1 MFPRIVAHI
10 FASNGGAL
18 VVGTQRIVVVCVFER
33 HVLNEA
39 VSVSLPSVI
48 SAMLITRPRAA
59 STLIQP
65 KTLMEHNEPHSFPA
79 AYQTLSRDSVT
90 TKPQCRSTC
99 NGGHL
104 QLRDERSKVFFF
116 KNFWRI
122 FKFTADVMCVAYS
135 QTESSASTVPLSW
148 KNSKKRNAIHAFIKF
163 L

>member
-1 MFPRIVAHI
+1 MSWCVQRAMPEMPEKCICMFPRVAAHI

-18 VVGTQRIVVVCVFER
+18 VVGTQRIAVVCVFER

-90 TKPQCRSTC
+90 TKSQCRRTW

-104 QLRDERSKVFFF
+104 QLRDERSKVFFSRI
-116 KNFWRI
+116 FWRI

-135 QTESSASTVPLSW
+135 
-148 KNSKKRNAIHAFIKF
+148 
-163 L
+163 